1 MRYAVIAVVVGCV
14 SAGCAHGVPDGRIQL
29 ARARVAAVRG
39 DPYEA
44 ISLYQRVPRFSASW
58 PRALFEEGR
67 ERARAKGF
75 ARALGVLMTLRAP
88 QLASWVFPEAFA
100 IEAEIYLCNCYYE
113 RALAIAAQFRR
124 EVLPLRDRVMAL
136 VGGAPVG
143 DEVPWIATRL
153 DDARTDEERRD
164 RIDQLLVELDLA
176 DVLLEHVVQAVREQ
190 RPLLVDMG
198 RLSFEPI
205 TIVDDEHHH
214 WKFDGEY
221 WPDELGYYRV
231 PIHSRCE
238 RRR

>member
-1 MRYAVIAVVVGCV
+1 VREAVIAVLVGC
-14 SAGCAHGVPDGRIQL
+14 AGCAHSVPDGRAEL
-29 ARARVAAVRG
+29 ARARVAAARG
-39 DPYEA
+39 QPHEA
-44 ISLYQRVPRFSASW
+44 IALYERVPRFSTSW

-67 ERARAKGF
+67 ERARANGH

-88 QLASWVFPEAFA
+88 QLADWLFPEAFA
-100 IEAEIYLCNCYYE
+100 IEAEIYLRNCYYE
-113 RALAIAAQFRR
+113 RALAIAGQFRR
-124 EVLPLRDRVMAL
+124 DVLPLRERVTAL
-136 VGGAPVG
+136 VGGAPIG

-153 DDARTDEERRD
+153 AGARTDEERWD

-176 DVLLEHVVQAVREQ
+176 DAVLEHVEQAVREQ
-190 RPLLVDMG
+190 RSLLVDNG

-205 TIVDDEHHH
+205 VIVGEDHHH

-221 WPDELGYYRV
+221 WPDELGHYRV